1 MQDIGKIIKEYRH
14 INNLTQDEFGKKV
27 GVNKQTVSK
36 WEKGILQVSTSKYY
50 EIAQIIGDL
59 IHSENPFIYEKK
71 MKYGIGLNLLFQNI
85 CDYHSLYLFLDSL
98 IVAHNLLEPLCYIGY
113 MLVNETYNDKPN
125 KGVMIIEFITLAE
138 NHILI
143 ETSISQLKISEE
155 TFMYIESD
163 ASFNNECYAINC
175 YIGKEKQDFIQLI
188 VGFGNDEIKG

>member
-1 MQDIGKIIKEYRH
+1 MQDIGKIIKEYRR

-50 EIAQIIGDL
+50 EIEQIIGDS
-59 IHSENPFIYEKK
+59 IYNENPFIYEKK
-71 MKYGIGLNLLFQNI
+71 TKYDIGLNLLFKNI

-113 MLVNETYNDKPN
+113 ILVDKTYKDNSNEDD
-125 KGVMIIEFITLAE
+125 MIIEFITLAE

-143 ETSISQLKISEE
+143 ETAISQLKIFEE
-155 TFMYIESD
+155 TFMYIESYT
-163 ASFNNECYAINC
+163 SFNNESYAINC
-175 YIGKEKQDFIQLI
+175 YMEKEKQHFIQLI
-188 VGFGNDEIKG
+188 VGFGNDKIV